1 MLRKKICKLL
11 SVIMIATSVFGA
23 VTPVVKAY
31 VINETILKNEKQ
43 LQSGRYTVKNTTKY
57 VEEGNTTGE
66 GMARKVLK
74 EDSKIVVKDGKVL
87 LTMYFDEEMFKML
100 SDIKAFMDEGELI
113 SEVNNDEKS
122 VTMEVPS
129 VNSKVK
135 VDVTVSV
142 MGRKVSFYVENN
154 MDTLTLEEAF
164 KEETGAV
171 VLEDGKYKASN
182 ITRYYTDSE
191 HGNSSARRAIESETL
206 IKVENGKTYLTIT
219 FSSMYSM
226 LENISVSLDGKKLD
240 IVEDSNARTVTF
252 EVPSVDTE
260 VLLGMN
266 IKGMNHAVDFYVIND
281 MDTLAKISEETDN
294 PAEDDK
300 NDTVPEVPET
310 PEVKPETTPD
320 SGNNGEGSETI
331 PGTKVYTIENQ
342 VYHENAIGMTMAR
355 QYLNTTS
362 KVEDVNGKRYVTM
375 TFTGV
380 EYMNNHQ
387 IYVNGNKVEAEV
399 VESTSSKIA
408 LRFAVESLSDSIKV
422 GTYVIPMGRNI
433 EFDVKLL
440 EDTLTLVNGNIEEDK
455 NKDNTNN
462 QSTNNSSLVNNGTS
476 SSNNNAT
483 NKVEEE
489 KNVKENVKVKVYNV
503 QNNVTHD
510 NATGVAMARKYLN
523 SNTEIKEIN
532 GKYYVTLTFTGTE
545 FMQNH
550 EVYVNGSK
558 VSHSIVSSTSDSVSI
573 RFNIASLNDTISVK
587 TYVVPMA
594 RNVEFGV
601 ELLLD
606 TMTLVNEYTI
616 EADSLPE
623 TGAATSSALALS
635 IGLMAIGSGVVL
647 RKKVK

>member
-1 MLRKKICKLL
+1 MLRKKICRIL
-11 SVIMIATSVFGA
+11 SAIMIATSVFGA
-23 VTPVVKAY
+23 ITPVAKAD
-31 VINETILKNEKQ
+31 VINASVLINKEQ
-43 LQSGRYTVKNTTKY
+43 LQSGIYTVKNTTKY
-57 VEEGNTTGE
+57 VEEGNATGE

-74 EDSKIVVKDGKVL
+74 EDSKIVVQNDKVL
-87 LTMYFDEEMFKML
+87 LTMYFDEGMFKML
-100 SDIKAFMDEGELI
+100 SDIKVSMDDTELI
-113 SEVNNDEKS
+113 AEVNNDEKS

-129 VNSKVK
+129 VDSKVK
-135 VDVTVSV
+135 VDVTVSM
-142 MGRKVSFYVENN
+142 MGRQVSFYVENN

-164 KEETGAV
+164 EEETGAV
-171 VLEDGKYKASN
+171 VLGDGKYKASN
-182 ITRYYTDSE
+182 ITRYSTDSE

-206 IKVENGKTYLTIT
+206 ISVENGRTYLTIT

-226 LENISVSLDGKKLD
+226 LENITVSLDGRKLE
-240 IVEDSNARTVTF
+240 IVEDANAKTITF

-266 IKGMNHAVDFYVIND
+266 IKGMNHPVDFYVVND
-281 MDTLAKISEETDN
+281 MDTLAKISEEIDT
-294 PAEDDK
+294 PAEDDR
-300 NDTVPEVPET
+300 EEIVPET
-310 PEVKPETTPD
+310 PETTPD
-320 SGNNGEGSETI
+320 TDNNGSASGII
-331 PGTKVYTIENQ
+331 PGTKVYTIKNE
-342 VYHENAIGMTMAR
+342 VYHENATGMTMAR
-355 QYLNTTS
+355 QYLNSTS
-362 KVEDVNGKRYVTM
+362 KVEEVNGKYYVTM

-387 IYVNGNKVEAEV
+387 IYVNGSKVDAEI

-422 GTYVIPMGRNI
+422 GTYVIPMGRTI
-433 EFDVKLL
+433 DFDVKML
-440 EDTLTLVNGNIEEDK
+440 EDTLTLVDGNVEEDK
-455 NKDNTNN
+455 EED
-462 QSTNNSSLVNNGTS
+462 STNNSTGNNS
-476 SSNNNAT
+476 SSTNNSTSNSAD

-489 KNVKENVKVKVYNV
+489 TNVKETVTVKVYNV
-503 QNNVTHD
+503 QNNVTHH

-523 SNTEIKEIN
+523 SNTEVKEIN

-550 EVYVNGSK
+550 EIYVNGSK
-558 VSHSIVSSTSDSVSI
+558 VSHSIVSSTGDSVSI
-573 RFNIASLNDTISVK
+573 KFTIASLNDAISVK

-594 RNVEFGV
+594 RDVEFGV

-623 TGAATSSALALS
+623 TGATTSSALALS
-635 IGLMAIGSGVVL
+635 MGLMAIGSGALL

>member
-1 MLRKKICKLL
+1 MLRKKICRIL
-11 SVIMIATSVFGA
+11 SAIMIATSVFGA
-23 VTPVVKAY
+23 ITPVAKAD
-31 VINETILKNEKQ
+31 VINASVLINKEQ
-43 LQSGRYTVKNTTKY
+43 LQSGIYTVKNTTKY
-57 VEEGNTTGE
+57 VEEGNATGE

-74 EDSKIVVKDGKVL
+74 EDSKIVVQNDKVL
-87 LTMYFDEEMFKML
+87 LTMYFDEGMFKML
-100 SDIKAFMDEGELI
+100 SDIKVSMDDTELI
-113 SEVNNDEKS
+113 AEVNNDEKS

-129 VNSKVK
+129 VDSKVK
-135 VDVTVSV
+135 VDVTVSM
-142 MGRKVSFYVENN
+142 MGRQVSFYVENN

-164 KEETGAV
+164 EEETGAV
-171 VLEDGKYKASN
+171 VLGDGKYKASN
-182 ITRYYTDSE
+182 ITRYSTDSE

-206 IKVENGKTYLTIT
+206 ISVENGRTYLTIT

-226 LENISVSLDGKKLD
+226 LENITVSLDGRKLE
-240 IVEDSNARTVTF
+240 IVEDANAKTITF
-252 EVPSVDTE
+252 EVPSVNTE

-266 IKGMNHAVDFYVIND
+266 IKGMNHPVDFYVVND
-281 MDTLAKISEETDN
+281 MDTLAKISEEIDT
-294 PAEDDK
+294 PAEDDR
-300 NDTVPEVPET
+300 EEIVPET
-310 PEVKPETTPD
+310 PETTPD
-320 SGNNGEGSETI
+320 TDNNGSASGII
-331 PGTKVYTIENQ
+331 PGTKVYTIKNE
-342 VYHENAIGMTMAR
+342 VYHENATGMTMAR
-355 QYLNTTS
+355 QYLNSTS
-362 KVEDVNGKRYVTM
+362 KVEEVNGKYYVTM

-387 IYVNGNKVEAEV
+387 IYVNGSKVDAEI

-422 GTYVIPMGRNI
+422 GTYVIPMGRTI
-433 EFDVKLL
+433 DFDVKML
-440 EDTLTLVNGNIEEDK
+440 EDTLTLVDGNVEEDK
-455 NKDNTNN
+455 EED
-462 QSTNNSSLVNNGTS
+462 STNNSTGNNS
-476 SSNNNAT
+476 SSTNNSTSNSAD

-489 KNVKENVKVKVYNV
+489 TNVKETVTVKVYNV
-503 QNNVTHD
+503 QNNVTHH

-523 SNTEIKEIN
+523 SNTEVKEIN

-550 EVYVNGSK
+550 EIYVNGSK
-558 VSHSIVSSTSDSVSI
+558 VSHSIVSSTGDSVSI
-573 RFNIASLNDTISVK
+573 KFTIASLNDAISVK

-623 TGAATSSALALS
+623 TGATTSSALALS
-635 IGLMAIGSGVVL
+635 MGLMAIGSGALL

>member
-23 VTPVVKAY
+23 VTPVVKAD

-43 LQSGRYTVKNTTKY
+43 LQSGIYTVKNTTKY
-57 VEEGNTTGE
+57 VEEGNATGE

-74 EDSKIVVKDGKVL
+74 EDSKIVVQNDKVL
-87 LTMYFDEEMFKML
+87 LTMYFDEGMFKML
-100 SDIKAFMDEGELI
+100 SDIKVSMDDTELI
-113 SEVNNDEKS
+113 AEVNNDEKS

-129 VNSKVK
+129 VDSKVK
-135 VDVTVSV
+135 VDVTVSM
-142 MGRKVSFYVENN
+142 MGRQVSFYVENN

-164 KEETGAV
+164 EEETGAV
-171 VLEDGKYKASN
+171 VLGDGKYKASN
-182 ITRYYTDSE
+182 ITRYSTDSE

-206 IKVENGKTYLTIT
+206 ISVENGRTYLTIT

-342 VYHENAIGMTMAR
+342 VYHENDTGMAMAR
-355 QYLNTTS
+355 KYLNTTS

-523 SNTEIKEIN
+523 SDTEIKEIN

-550 EVYVNGSK
+550 EIYVNGSK
-558 VSHSIVSSTSDSVSI
+558 VSHSIVSSTGDSVSI
-573 RFNIASLNDTISVK
+573 KFTIASLNDAISVK

-635 IGLMAIGSGVVL
+635 IGLMAIGSGAAL

>member
-1 MLRKKICKLL
+1 
-11 SVIMIATSVFGA
+11 
-23 VTPVVKAY
+23 
-31 VINETILKNEKQ
+31 
-43 LQSGRYTVKNTTKY
+43 
-57 VEEGNTTGE
+57 
-66 GMARKVLK
+66 
-74 EDSKIVVKDGKVL
+74 
-87 LTMYFDEEMFKML
+87 
-100 SDIKAFMDEGELI
+100 
-113 SEVNNDEKS
+113 
-122 VTMEVPS
+122 
-129 VNSKVK
+129 
-135 VDVTVSV
+135 
-142 MGRKVSFYVENN
+142 
-154 MDTLTLEEAF
+154 
-164 KEETGAV
+164 
-171 VLEDGKYKASN
+171 
-182 ITRYYTDSE
+182 
-191 HGNSSARRAIESETL
+191 
-206 IKVENGKTYLTIT
+206 
-219 FSSMYSM
+219 MYSM

-281 MDTLAKISEETDN
+281 MDTLEKISEETDN

-342 VYHENAIGMTMAR
+342 VYHENATGMTMAR

-462 QSTNNSSLVNNGTS
+462 QSNNNSSLVNNGTS

-523 SNTEIKEIN
+523 SDTEIKEIN

>member
-1 MLRKKICKLL
+1 MLRKKICRIL
-11 SVIMIATSVFGA
+11 SAIMIATSVFGA
-23 VTPVVKAY
+23 ITPVAKAD
-31 VINETILKNEKQ
+31 VINASVLINKEQ
-43 LQSGRYTVKNTTKY
+43 LQSGIYTVKNTTKY
-57 VEEGNTTGE
+57 VEEGNATGE

-74 EDSKIVVKDGKVL
+74 EDSKIVVQNDKVL
-87 LTMYFDEEMFKML
+87 LTMYFDEGMFKML
-100 SDIKAFMDEGELI
+100 SDIKVSMDDTELI
-113 SEVNNDEKS
+113 AEVNNDEKS

-129 VNSKVK
+129 VDSKVK
-135 VDVTVSV
+135 VDVTVSM
-142 MGRKVSFYVENN
+142 MGRQVSFYVENN

-164 KEETGAV
+164 EEETGAV
-171 VLEDGKYKASN
+171 VLGDGKYKASN
-182 ITRYYTDSE
+182 ITRYSTDSE

-206 IKVENGKTYLTIT
+206 ISVENGRTYLTIT

-266 IKGMNHAVDFYVIND
+266 IKGMNHPVDFYVIND

-300 NDTVPEVPET
+300 NDTAPEVPET

-342 VYHENAIGMTMAR
+342 VYHENATGMTMAR
-355 QYLNTTS
+355 QYLNSTS
-362 KVEDVNGKRYVTM
+362 KVEEVNGKYYVTM

-387 IYVNGNKVEAEV
+387 IYVNGSKVDAEI

-422 GTYVIPMGRNI
+422 GTYVIPMGRTI
-433 EFDVKLL
+433 DFDVKML
-440 EDTLTLVNGNIEEDK
+440 EDTLTLVDGNVEEDK
-455 NKDNTNN
+455 EED
-462 QSTNNSSLVNNGTS
+462 STNNSTGNNS
-476 SSNNNAT
+476 SSTNNSTSNSAD

-489 KNVKENVKVKVYNV
+489 TNVKETVTVKVYNV
-503 QNNVTHD
+503 QNNVTHH

-523 SNTEIKEIN
+523 SNTEVKEIN

-550 EVYVNGSK
+550 EIYVNGSK
-558 VSHSIVSSTSDSVSI
+558 VSHSIVSSTGDSVSI
-573 RFNIASLNDTISVK
+573 KFTIASLNDAISVK

-601 ELLLD
+601 KLLLD

-623 TGAATSSALALS
+623 TGATTSSALALS
-635 IGLMAIGSGVVL
+635 MGLMAIGSGALL

>member
-1 MLRKKICKLL
+1 MLRKKICRIL
-11 SVIMIATSVFGA
+11 SAIMIATSVFGA
-23 VTPVVKAY
+23 ITPVAKAD
-31 VINETILKNEKQ
+31 VINASVLINKEQ
-43 LQSGRYTVKNTTKY
+43 LQSGIYTVKNTTKY
-57 VEEGNTTGE
+57 VEEGNATGE

-74 EDSKIVVKDGKVL
+74 EDSKIVVQNDKVL
-87 LTMYFDEEMFKML
+87 LTMYFDEGMFKML
-100 SDIKAFMDEGELI
+100 SDIKVSMDDTELI
-113 SEVNNDEKS
+113 AEVNNDEKS

-129 VNSKVK
+129 VDSKVK
-135 VDVTVSV
+135 VDVTVSM
-142 MGRKVSFYVENN
+142 MGRQVSFYVENN

-164 KEETGAV
+164 EEETGAV
-171 VLEDGKYKASN
+171 VLGDGKYKASN
-182 ITRYYTDSE
+182 ITRYSTDSE

-206 IKVENGKTYLTIT
+206 ISVENGRTYLTIT

-240 IVEDSNARTVTF
+240 IVEDANAKTVTF

-266 IKGMNHAVDFYVIND
+266 IKGMNHPVDFYVVND
-281 MDTLAKISEETDN
+281 MDTLAKISEEIDT
-294 PAEDDK
+294 PAEDDR
-300 NDTVPEVPET
+300 EEIVPET
-310 PEVKPETTPD
+310 PETTPD
-320 SGNNGEGSETI
+320 TDNNGSASGII
-331 PGTKVYTIENQ
+331 PGTKVYTIKNQ
-342 VYHENAIGMTMAR
+342 VYHENATGMTMAR
-355 QYLNTTS
+355 QYLNSTS
-362 KVEDVNGKRYVTM
+362 KVEEVNGKYYVTM

-387 IYVNGNKVEAEV
+387 IYVNGSKVDAEI

-422 GTYVIPMGRNI
+422 GTYVIPMGRTI
-433 EFDVKLL
+433 DFDVKML
-440 EDTLTLVNGNIEEDK
+440 EDTLTLVDGNVEEDK
-455 NKDNTNN
+455 EED
-462 QSTNNSSLVNNGTS
+462 STNNSTGNNS
-476 SSNNNAT
+476 SSTNNSTSNSAD

-489 KNVKENVKVKVYNV
+489 TNVKETVTVKVYNV
-503 QNNVTHD
+503 QNNVTHH

-523 SNTEIKEIN
+523 SNTEVKEIN

-550 EVYVNGSK
+550 EIYVNGSK
-558 VSHSIVSSTSDSVSI
+558 VSHSIVSSTGDSVSI
-573 RFNIASLNDTISVK
+573 KFTIASLNDAISVK

-594 RNVEFGV
+594 RDVEFGV

-623 TGAATSSALALS
+623 TGATTSSALALS
-635 IGLMAIGSGVVL
+635 MGLMAIGSGALL

>member
-1 MLRKKICKLL
+1 MLRKKICRIL
-11 SVIMIATSVFGA
+11 SAIMIATSVFGA
-23 VTPVVKAY
+23 ITPVAKAD
-31 VINETILKNEKQ
+31 VINASVLINKEQ
-43 LQSGRYTVKNTTKY
+43 LQSGIYTVKNTTKY
-57 VEEGNTTGE
+57 VEEGNATGE

-74 EDSKIVVKDGKVL
+74 EDSKIVVQNDKVL
-87 LTMYFDEEMFKML
+87 LTMYFDEGMFKML
-100 SDIKAFMDEGELI
+100 SDIKVSMDDTELI
-113 SEVNNDEKS
+113 AEVNNDEKS

-129 VNSKVK
+129 VDSKVK
-135 VDVTVSV
+135 VDVTVSM
-142 MGRKVSFYVENN
+142 MGRQVSFYVENN

-164 KEETGAV
+164 EEETGAV
-171 VLEDGKYKASN
+171 VLGDGKYKASN
-182 ITRYYTDSE
+182 ITRYSTDSE

-206 IKVENGKTYLTIT
+206 ISVENGRTYLTIT

-266 IKGMNHAVDFYVIND
+266 IKGMNHPVDFYVIND

-300 NDTVPEVPET
+300 NDTAPEVPET

-342 VYHENAIGMTMAR
+342 VYHENATGMAMAR
-355 QYLNTTS
+355 QYLNSTS
-362 KVEDVNGKRYVTM
+362 KVEEVNGKYYVTM

-387 IYVNGNKVEAEV
+387 IYVNGSKVDAEI

-422 GTYVIPMGRNI
+422 GTYVIPMGRTI
-433 EFDVKLL
+433 DFDVKML
-440 EDTLTLVNGNIEEDK
+440 EDTLTLVDGNVEEDK
-455 NKDNTNN
+455 EED
-462 QSTNNSSLVNNGTS
+462 STNNSTGNNS
-476 SSNNNAT
+476 SSTNNSTSNSAD

-489 KNVKENVKVKVYNV
+489 TNVKETVTVKVYNV
-503 QNNVTHD
+503 QNNVTHH

-523 SNTEIKEIN
+523 SNTEVKEIN

-550 EVYVNGSK
+550 EIYVNGSK
-558 VSHSIVSSTSDSVSI
+558 VSHSIVSSTGDSVSI
-573 RFNIASLNDTISVK
+573 KFTIASLNDAISVK

-594 RNVEFGV
+594 RDVEFGV

-623 TGAATSSALALS
+623 TGATTSSALALS
-635 IGLMAIGSGVVL
+635 MGLMAIGSGALL

>member
-1 MLRKKICKLL
+1 MLRKKICRIL
-11 SVIMIATSVFGA
+11 SAIMIATSVFGA
-23 VTPVVKAY
+23 VTPVVKAD

-57 VEEGNTTGE
+57 VEEGNATGE

-74 EDSKIVVKDGKVL
+74 EDSKIVVQNDKVL
-87 LTMYFDEEMFKML
+87 LTMYFDEGMFKML
-100 SDIKAFMDEGELI
+100 SDIKVSMDDTELI
-113 SEVNNDEKS
+113 AEVNNDEKS

-129 VNSKVK
+129 VDSKVK
-135 VDVTVSV
+135 VDVTVSM
-142 MGRKVSFYVENN
+142 MGRQVSFYVENN

-164 KEETGAV
+164 EEETGAV
-171 VLEDGKYKASN
+171 VLGDGKYKASN
-182 ITRYYTDSE
+182 ITRYSTDSE

-206 IKVENGKTYLTIT
+206 ISVENGRTYLTIT

-266 IKGMNHAVDFYVIND
+266 IKGMNHPVDFYVIND

-342 VYHENAIGMTMAR
+342 VYHENATGMTMAR
-355 QYLNTTS
+355 QYLNSTS
-362 KVEDVNGKRYVTM
+362 KVEDINGKRYVTM

-387 IYVNGNKVEAEV
+387 IYVNGSKVDAEI

-422 GTYVIPMGRNI
+422 GTYVIPMGRTI
-433 EFDVKLL
+433 DFDVKML
-440 EDTLTLVNGNIEEDK
+440 EDTLTLVDGNVEEDK
-455 NKDNTNN
+455 EED
-462 QSTNNSSLVNNGTS
+462 STNNSTGNNS
-476 SSNNNAT
+476 SSTNNSTSNSAD

-489 KNVKENVKVKVYNV
+489 TNVKETVTVKVYNV
-503 QNNVTHD
+503 QNNVTHH

-523 SNTEIKEIN
+523 SNTEVKEIN

-550 EVYVNGSK
+550 EIYVNGSK
-558 VSHSIVSSTSDSVSI
+558 VSHSIVSSTGDSVSI
-573 RFNIASLNDTISVK
+573 KFTIASLNDAISVK
-587 TYVVPMA
+587 TYVVPMT
-594 RNVEFGV
+594 RDVEFGV

-623 TGAATSSALALS
+623 TGATTSSALALS
-635 IGLMAIGSGVVL
+635 MGLMAIGSGALL

>member
-23 VTPVVKAY
+23 VTPVVKAD

-122 VTMEVPS
+122 VTMEIPS

-342 VYHENAIGMTMAR
+342 VYHENATGMTMAR

-387 IYVNGNKVEAEV
+387 IYVNGSKVDAEI

-440 EDTLTLVNGNIEEDK
+440 EDTLTLVDGNIEEDK
-455 NKDNTNN
+455 EED
-462 QSTNNSSLVNNGTS
+462 STNNSTGNNS
-476 SSNNNAT
+476 SSTNNSTSNSAD

-489 KNVKENVKVKVYNV
+489 TNVKETVTVKVYNV
-503 QNNVTHD
+503 QNNVTHH

-523 SNTEIKEIN
+523 SNTEVKEIN

-573 RFNIASLNDTISVK
+573 RFNIASLNDAISVK

-594 RNVEFGV
+594 RDVEFGV

-635 IGLMAIGSGVVL
+635 MGLMAIGSGALL

>member
-1 MLRKKICKLL
+1 MLRKKICRIL
-11 SVIMIATSVFGA
+11 SAIMIATSVFGA
-23 VTPVVKAY
+23 ITPVAKAD
-31 VINETILKNEKQ
+31 VINASVLINKEQ
-43 LQSGRYTVKNTTKY
+43 LQSGIYTVKNTTKY
-57 VEEGNTTGE
+57 VEEGNATGE

-74 EDSKIVVKDGKVL
+74 EDSKIVVQNDKVL
-87 LTMYFDEEMFKML
+87 LTMYFDEGMFKML
-100 SDIKAFMDEGELI
+100 SDIKVSMDDTELI
-113 SEVNNDEKS
+113 AEVNNDEKS

-129 VNSKVK
+129 VDSKVK
-135 VDVTVSV
+135 VDVTVSM
-142 MGRKVSFYVENN
+142 MGRQVSFYVENN

-164 KEETGAV
+164 EEETGAV
-171 VLEDGKYKASN
+171 VLGDGKYKASN

-206 IKVENGKTYLTIT
+206 ISVENGRTYLTIT

-226 LENISVSLDGKKLD
+226 LENITVSLDGRKLE
-240 IVEDSNARTVTF
+240 IVEDANAKTITF
-252 EVPSVDTE
+252 EVPSVNTE

-266 IKGMNHAVDFYVIND
+266 IKGMNHPVDFYVVND
-281 MDTLAKISEETDN
+281 MDTLAKISEEIDT
-294 PAEDDK
+294 PAEDDR
-300 NDTVPEVPET
+300 EEIVPET
-310 PEVKPETTPD
+310 PETTPD
-320 SGNNGEGSETI
+320 TDNNGSASGII
-331 PGTKVYTIENQ
+331 PGTKVYTIKNE
-342 VYHENAIGMTMAR
+342 VYHENATGMTMAR
-355 QYLNTTS
+355 QYLNSTS
-362 KVEDVNGKRYVTM
+362 KVEEVNGKYYVTM

-387 IYVNGNKVEAEV
+387 IYVNGSKVDAEI

-422 GTYVIPMGRNI
+422 GTYVIPMGRTI
-433 EFDVKLL
+433 DFDVKML
-440 EDTLTLVNGNIEEDK
+440 EDTLTLVDGNVEEDK
-455 NKDNTNN
+455 EED
-462 QSTNNSSLVNNGTS
+462 STNNSTGNNS
-476 SSNNNAT
+476 SSTNNSTSNSAD

-489 KNVKENVKVKVYNV
+489 TNVKETVTVKVYNV
-503 QNNVTHD
+503 QNNVTHH

-523 SNTEIKEIN
+523 SNTEVKEIN

-550 EVYVNGSK
+550 EIYVNGSK
-558 VSHSIVSSTSDSVSI
+558 VSHSIVSSTGDSVSI
-573 RFNIASLNDTISVK
+573 KFTIASLNDAISVK

-594 RNVEFGV
+594 RDVEFGV

-623 TGAATSSALALS
+623 TGATTSSALALS
-635 IGLMAIGSGVVL
+635 MGLMAIGSGALL

>member
-1 MLRKKICKLL
+1 MLRKKICRIL
-11 SVIMIATSVFGA
+11 SAIMIATSVFGA
-23 VTPVVKAY
+23 ITPVAKAD
-31 VINETILKNEKQ
+31 VINASVLINKEQ
-43 LQSGRYTVKNTTKY
+43 LQSGIYTVKNTTKY
-57 VEEGNTTGE
+57 VEEGNATGE

-74 EDSKIVVKDGKVL
+74 EDSKIVVQNDKVL
-87 LTMYFDEEMFKML
+87 LTMYFDEGMFKML
-100 SDIKAFMDEGELI
+100 SDIKVSMDDTELI
-113 SEVNNDEKS
+113 AEVNNDEKS

-129 VNSKVK
+129 VDSKVK
-135 VDVTVSV
+135 VDVTVSM
-142 MGRKVSFYVENN
+142 MGRQVSFYVENN

-164 KEETGAV
+164 EEETGAV
-171 VLEDGKYKASN
+171 VLGDGKYKASN
-182 ITRYYTDSE
+182 ITRYSTDSE

-206 IKVENGKTYLTIT
+206 ISVENGRTYLTIT

-226 LENISVSLDGKKLD
+226 LENITVSLDGRKLE
-240 IVEDSNARTVTF
+240 IVEDANAKTITF
-252 EVPSVDTE
+252 EVPSVNTE

-266 IKGMNHAVDFYVIND
+266 IKGMNHPVDFYVVND
-281 MDTLAKISEETDN
+281 MDTLAKISEEIDT
-294 PAEDDK
+294 PAEDDR
-300 NDTVPEVPET
+300 EEIVPET
-310 PEVKPETTPD
+310 PETTPD
-320 SGNNGEGSETI
+320 TDNNGSTAETI

-342 VYHENAIGMTMAR
+342 VYHENATGMTMAR
-355 QYLNTTS
+355 QYLNSTS
-362 KVEDVNGKRYVTM
+362 KVEEVNGKYYVTM

-387 IYVNGNKVEAEV
+387 IYVNGSKVDAEI

-422 GTYVIPMGRNI
+422 GTYVIPMGRTI
-433 EFDVKLL
+433 DFDVKML
-440 EDTLTLVNGNIEEDK
+440 EDTLTLVDGNVEEDK
-455 NKDNTNN
+455 EED
-462 QSTNNSSLVNNGTS
+462 STNNSTGNNS
-476 SSNNNAT
+476 SSTNNSTSNSAD

-489 KNVKENVKVKVYNV
+489 TNVKETVTVKVYNV
-503 QNNVTHD
+503 QNNVTHH

-523 SNTEIKEIN
+523 SNTEVKEIN

-550 EVYVNGSK
+550 EIYVNGSK
-558 VSHSIVSSTSDSVSI
+558 VSHSIVSSTGDSVSI
-573 RFNIASLNDTISVK
+573 KFTIASLNDAISVK

-594 RNVEFGV
+594 RDVEFGV

-623 TGAATSSALALS
+623 TGATTSSALALS
-635 IGLMAIGSGVVL
+635 MGLMAIGSGALL

>member
-23 VTPVVKAY
+23 ITPVAKAD
-31 VINETILKNEKQ
+31 VINASVLINKEQ
-43 LQSGRYTVKNTTKY
+43 LQSGIYTVKNTTKY
-57 VEEGNTTGE
+57 VEEGNATGE

-74 EDSKIVVKDGKVL
+74 EDSKIVVQNDKVL
-87 LTMYFDEEMFKML
+87 LTMYFDEGMFKML
-100 SDIKAFMDEGELI
+100 SDIKVSMDDTELI
-113 SEVNNDEKS
+113 AEVNNDEKS

-129 VNSKVK
+129 VDSKVK
-135 VDVTVSV
+135 VDVTVSM
-142 MGRKVSFYVENN
+142 MGRQVSFYVENN
-154 MDTLTLEEAF
+154 IDTLTLEEAF
-164 KEETGAV
+164 EEETGAV
-171 VLEDGKYKASN
+171 VLGDGKYKASN
-182 ITRYYTDSE
+182 ITRYSTDSE

-206 IKVENGKTYLTIT
+206 ISVENGRTYLTIT

-342 VYHENAIGMTMAR
+342 VYHENATGMTMAR
-355 QYLNTTS
+355 QYLNSTS

-462 QSTNNSSLVNNGTS
+462 QSTNNSSLVNNGIS

-510 NATGVAMARKYLN
+510 NATGVVMARKYLN
-523 SNTEIKEIN
+523 SDTEIKEIN

-635 IGLMAIGSGVVL
+635 IGLMAIGSGAAL

>member
-23 VTPVVKAY
+23 VTPVVKAD
-31 VINETILKNEKQ
+31 VINASVLINKEQ
-43 LQSGRYTVKNTTKY
+43 LQSGIYTVKNTTKY
-57 VEEGNTTGE
+57 VEEGNATGE

-74 EDSKIVVKDGKVL
+74 EDSKIVVQNDKVL
-87 LTMYFDEEMFKML
+87 LTMYFDEGMFKML
-100 SDIKAFMDEGELI
+100 SDIKVSMDDTELI
-113 SEVNNDEKS
+113 AEVNNDEKS

-129 VNSKVK
+129 VDSKVK
-135 VDVTVSV
+135 VDVTVSM
-142 MGRKVSFYVENN
+142 MGRQVSFYVENN

-164 KEETGAV
+164 EEETGAV
-171 VLEDGKYKASN
+171 VLGDGKYKASN
-182 ITRYYTDSE
+182 ITRYSTDSE

-206 IKVENGKTYLTIT
+206 ISVENGRTYLTIT

-331 PGTKVYTIENQ
+331 PETKVYTIENQ
-342 VYHENAIGMTMAR
+342 VYHENATGMTMAR
-355 QYLNTTS
+355 QYLNSTS
-362 KVEDVNGKRYVTM
+362 KVEDINGKRYVTM

-550 EVYVNGSK
+550 EIYVNGSK
-558 VSHSIVSSTSDSVSI
+558 VSHSIVSSTGDSVSI
-573 RFNIASLNDTISVK
+573 KFTIASLNDAISVK

-594 RNVEFGV
+594 RDVEFGV

-623 TGAATSSALALS
+623 TGATTSSALALS
-635 IGLMAIGSGVVL
+635 MGLMAIGSGALL

>member
-1 MLRKKICKLL
+1 MLRKKICRIL
-11 SVIMIATSVFGA
+11 SAIMIATSVFGA
-23 VTPVVKAY
+23 ITPVAKAD
-31 VINETILKNEKQ
+31 VINASVLINKEQ
-43 LQSGRYTVKNTTKY
+43 LQSGIYTVKNTTKY
-57 VEEGNTTGE
+57 VEEGNATGE

-74 EDSKIVVKDGKVL
+74 EDSKIVVQNDKVL
-87 LTMYFDEEMFKML
+87 LTMYFDEGMFKML
-100 SDIKAFMDEGELI
+100 SDIKVSMDDTELI
-113 SEVNNDEKS
+113 AEVNNDEKS

-129 VNSKVK
+129 VDSKVK
-135 VDVTVSV
+135 VDVTVSM
-142 MGRKVSFYVENN
+142 MGRQVSFYVENN

-164 KEETGAV
+164 EEETGAV
-171 VLEDGKYKASN
+171 VLGDGKYKASN
-182 ITRYYTDSE
+182 ITRYSTDSE

-206 IKVENGKTYLTIT
+206 ISVENGRTYLTIT

-266 IKGMNHAVDFYVIND
+266 IKGMNHPVDFYVIND

-342 VYHENAIGMTMAR
+342 VYHENATGMAMAR
-355 QYLNTTS
+355 QYLNSTS
-362 KVEDVNGKRYVTM
+362 KVEDINGKRYVTM

-387 IYVNGNKVEAEV
+387 IYVNGSKVDAEI

-422 GTYVIPMGRNI
+422 GTYVIPMARTI
-433 EFDVKLL
+433 DFDVKML
-440 EDTLTLVNGNIEEDK
+440 EDTLTLVDGNVEEDK
-455 NKDNTNN
+455 EED
-462 QSTNNSSLVNNGTS
+462 STNNSTGNNS
-476 SSNNNAT
+476 SSTNNSTSNSAD

-489 KNVKENVKVKVYNV
+489 TNVKETVTVKVYNV
-503 QNNVTHD
+503 QNNVTHH

-523 SNTEIKEIN
+523 SNTEVKEIN

-550 EVYVNGSK
+550 EIYVNGSK
-558 VSHSIVSSTSDSVSI
+558 VSHSIVSSTGDSVSI
-573 RFNIASLNDTISVK
+573 KFTIASLNDAISVK

-594 RNVEFGV
+594 RDVEFGV

-623 TGAATSSALALS
+623 TGATTSSALALS
-635 IGLMAIGSGVVL
+635 MGLMAIGSGALL

>member
-23 VTPVVKAY
+23 VTPVVKAD

-87 LTMYFDEEMFKML
+87 LTMYFDEGMFKML
-100 SDIKAFMDEGELI
+100 SDIKVSMDDTELI
-113 SEVNNDEKS
+113 AEVNNDEKS

-129 VNSKVK
+129 VDSKVK
-135 VDVTVSV
+135 VDVTVSM
-142 MGRKVSFYVENN
+142 MGRQVSFYVENN
-154 MDTLTLEEAF
+154 IDTLTLEEAF
-164 KEETGAV
+164 EEETGAV

-191 HGNSSARRAIESETL
+191 HGNSSARRAIENETL

-342 VYHENAIGMTMAR
+342 VYHENATGMAMAR

-387 IYVNGNKVEAEV
+387 IYVNGSKVDAEI

-422 GTYVIPMGRNI
+422 GTYVIPMGRTI
-433 EFDVKLL
+433 DFDVKML
-440 EDTLTLVNGNIEEDK
+440 EDTLTLVDGNVEEDK
-455 NKDNTNN
+455 EED
-462 QSTNNSSLVNNGTS
+462 STNNSTGNNS
-476 SSNNNAT
+476 SSTNNSTSNSAD

-489 KNVKENVKVKVYNV
+489 TNVKETVTVKVYNV
-503 QNNVTHD
+503 QNNVTHH

-523 SNTEIKEIN
+523 SNTEVKEIN

-550 EVYVNGSK
+550 EIYVNGSK
-558 VSHSIVSSTSDSVSI
+558 VSHSIVSSTGDSVSI
-573 RFNIASLNDTISVK
+573 KFTIASLNDAISVK

-623 TGAATSSALALS
+623 TGATTSSALALS
-635 IGLMAIGSGVVL
+635 MGLMAIGSGALL

>member
-1 MLRKKICKLL
+1 MLRKKICRIL
-11 SVIMIATSVFGA
+11 SAIMIATSVFGA
-23 VTPVVKAY
+23 ITPVAKAD
-31 VINETILKNEKQ
+31 VINASVLINKEQ
-43 LQSGRYTVKNTTKY
+43 LQSGIYTVKNTTKY
-57 VEEGNTTGE
+57 VEEGNATGE

-74 EDSKIVVKDGKVL
+74 EDSKIVVQNDKVL
-87 LTMYFDEEMFKML
+87 LTMYFDEGMFKML
-100 SDIKAFMDEGELI
+100 SDIKVSMDDTELI
-113 SEVNNDEKS
+113 AEVNNDEKS

-129 VNSKVK
+129 VDSKVK
-135 VDVTVSV
+135 VDVTVSM
-142 MGRKVSFYVENN
+142 MGRQVSFYVENN

-164 KEETGAV
+164 EEETGAV
-171 VLEDGKYKASN
+171 VLGDGKYKASN
-182 ITRYYTDSE
+182 ITRYSTDSE

-206 IKVENGKTYLTIT
+206 ISVENGRTYLTIT

-266 IKGMNHAVDFYVIND
+266 IKGMNHPVDFYVIND
-281 MDTLAKISEETDN
+281 MDTLAKISEET
-294 PAEDDK
+294 
-300 NDTVPEVPET
+300 VPEVPET
-310 PEVKPETTPD
+310 PETKPETTPD
-320 SGNNGEGSETI
+320 TDNNGSTAETI
-331 PGTKVYTIENQ
+331 PGTKVYTIENE
-342 VYHENAIGMTMAR
+342 VYHENATGMTMAR
-355 QYLNTTS
+355 KYLNSTS
-362 KVEDVNGKRYVTM
+362 KVEEVNGKYYVTM

-387 IYVNGNKVEAEV
+387 IYVNGSKVDAEI

-422 GTYVIPMGRNI
+422 GTYVIPMGRTI
-433 EFDVKLL
+433 DFDVKML
-440 EDTLTLVNGNIEEDK
+440 EDTLTLVDGNVEEDK
-455 NKDNTNN
+455 EED
-462 QSTNNSSLVNNGTS
+462 STNNSTGNNS
-476 SSNNNAT
+476 SSTNNSTSNSAD

-489 KNVKENVKVKVYNV
+489 TNVKETVTVKVYNV
-503 QNNVTHD
+503 QNNVTHH

-523 SNTEIKEIN
+523 SNTEVKEIN
-532 GKYYVTLTFTGTE
+532 GKYCVTLTFTGTE

-550 EVYVNGSK
+550 EIYVNGSK
-558 VSHSIVSSTSDSVSI
+558 VSHSIVSSTGDSVSI
-573 RFNIASLNDTISVK
+573 KFTIASLNDAISVK

-594 RNVEFGV
+594 RDVEFGV

-635 IGLMAIGSGVVL
+635 MGLMAIGSGALL

>member
-23 VTPVVKAY
+23 VTPVVKAD

-74 EDSKIVVKDGKVL
+74 EDSKIVVKDDKVL

-100 SDIKAFMDEGELI
+100 SDIKASMDEGELI

-154 MDTLTLEEAF
+154 IDTLTLEEAF

-342 VYHENAIGMTMAR
+342 VYHENATGMTMAR

-462 QSTNNSSLVNNGTS
+462 QSNNNSSLVNNGTS

-523 SNTEIKEIN
+523 SDTEIKEIN

-558 VSHSIVSSTSDSVSI
+558 VSHSIVSSTSDS
-573 RFNIASLNDTISVK
+573 DQ
-587 TYVVPMA
+587 
-594 RNVEFGV
+594 
-601 ELLLD
+601 LD
-606 TMTLVNEYTI
+606 LTLQ
-616 EADSLPE
+616 A
-623 TGAATSSALALS
+623 
-635 IGLMAIGSGVVL
+635 
-647 RKKVK
+647 

>member
-23 VTPVVKAY
+23 VTPVVKAD

-57 VEEGNTTGE
+57 VEEGNATGE

-74 EDSKIVVKDGKVL
+74 EDSKIVVQNDKVL
-87 LTMYFDEEMFKML
+87 LTMYFDEGMFKML
-100 SDIKAFMDEGELI
+100 SDIKVSMDDTELI
-113 SEVNNDEKS
+113 AEVNNDEKS

-129 VNSKVK
+129 VDSKVK
-135 VDVTVSV
+135 VDVTVSM
-142 MGRKVSFYVENN
+142 MGRQVSFYVENN
-154 MDTLTLEEAF
+154 IDTLTLEEAF
-164 KEETGAV
+164 EEETGAV
-171 VLEDGKYKASN
+171 VLGDGKYKASN
-182 ITRYYTDSE
+182 ITRYSTDSE

-206 IKVENGKTYLTIT
+206 ISVENGRTYLTIT

-342 VYHENAIGMTMAR
+342 VYHENATGMAMAR
-355 QYLNTTS
+355 KYLNTTS

-462 QSTNNSSLVNNGTS
+462 SSLVNNGTS

-523 SNTEIKEIN
+523 SDTEIKEIN

-635 IGLMAIGSGVVL
+635 IGLMAIGSGAAL